1 MDHVSY
7 SNAVEEI
14 KSRCNIVDVISAVVP
29 LKRSGARFKGCCPF
43 HKEKT
48 PSFFVSEQTQFYHC
62 FGCGESGDV
71 LNFVMKY
78 YNIGFPDAVEK
89 LAAQYGITI
98 DKGPADPNAQK
109 KDVLYD
115 ANKKAARFFFGELT
129 RHANPG
135 YTYFKGRGLS
145 DETIR
150 KFGLG
155 YADDEWQTLTDAM
168 KGQGVAADVLTELG
182 LSSTAKDGRLYDR
195 FRGRAVFPIIDT
207 KSKVIG
213 FGARIIGQGEPK
225 YLNSSESSVFQK
237 KNNLYSLNLTRSEI
251 QKEGF
256 AILVEGYM
264 DVIGLYQGGVKN
276 VTASLGT
283 ALTEQ
288 QARLLKRYTDK
299 VVLCYDSDNAG
310 IKAAFTGID
319 VLRGAG
325 VDVRVMQVDDGK
337 DPDEYMKRHS
347 RDEFIDLALNKS
359 RTDIDY
365 KIFIISTRYDMD
377 DTKQRVKFLEAA
389 ADVLRALPPVEQDV
403 YISKVAA
410 DYHFSEGALRRQ
422 VEEGGKSGAP
432 VVERVRDPESSGD
445 APAPNA
451 AELLDPAMLQIE
463 KNIIRLLL
471 LDPSYLQQLAGHPDA
486 IVSPQGV
493 RIRDA
498 LQKLAASGEEADI
511 SVLRDSLGDAEANYL
526 DEILLEIPVG
536 EKDGDAFADCLRQL
550 DIRRAKRRQ
559 KEIMDILALD
569 DGTIDHKQLDGLMKE
584 YTTLERIQKR

>member
-1 MDHVSY
+1 
-7 SNAVEEI
+7 
-14 KSRCNIVDVISAVVP
+14 
-29 LKRSGARFKGCCPF
+29 
-43 HKEKT
+43 
-48 PSFFVSEQTQFYHC
+48 
-62 FGCGESGDV
+62 
-71 LNFVMKY
+71 
-78 YNIGFPDAVEK
+78 
-89 LAAQYGITI
+89 
-98 DKGPADPNAQK
+98 
-109 KDVLYD
+109 
-115 ANKKAARFFFGELT
+115 
-129 RHANPG
+129 
-135 YTYFKGRGLS
+135 
-145 DETIR
+145 
-150 KFGLG
+150 
-155 YADDEWQTLTDAM
+155 
-168 KGQGVAADVLTELG
+168 
-182 LSSTAKDGRLYDR
+182 
-195 FRGRAVFPIIDT
+195 
-207 KSKVIG
+207 
-213 FGARIIGQGEPK
+213 
-225 YLNSSESSVFQK
+225 
-237 KNNLYSLNLTRSEI
+237 
-251 QKEGF
+251 

-264 DVIGLYQGGVKN
+264 DVIGLYQGGVRN

-283 ALTEQ
+283 ALTEN

-319 VLRGAG
+319 VLRAANI
-325 VDVRVMQVDDGK
+325 DVRVMQVDDGK

-422 VEEGGKSGAP
+422 VEEGGKAGAP
-432 VVERVRDPESSGD
+432 VVERIREPENS
-445 APAPNA
+445 AEALAPNA

-463 KNIIRLLL
+463 RNIIRLLL
-471 LDPSYLQQLAGHPDA
+471 LDSSYLEKLADRPDA

-498 LQKLAASGEEADI
+498 LQKLAAAGEETDV

-536 EKDGDAFADCLRQL
+536 EKDSDAFADCLRQL

-559 KEIMDILALD
+559 KEIMDILSLD
-569 DGTIDHKQLDGLMKE
+569 DGTIDHEQLDGLMKE
-584 YTTLERIQKR
+584 YTTLERMQKR